1 MARRQCV
8 QIDRNAGPGVAG
20 LCLPGRCFWKSWL
33 QGCLVL
39 VLAVQATFT
48 LAADVDGIR
57 LWRAPDHTRVVFDL
71 SGPVEHK
78 IFQLENPSRLVL
90 DLSSSQTR
98 ASVSS
103 LDFKNTPITSIRWA
117 PRKEQ
122 DLRVVLD
129 LTAPVKPR
137 SFVLGSNEQY
147 GDRLVIDLYDHGQT
161 TIKTVDDVMAA
172 NGKARNV
179 IIAIDA
185 GHGGEDPGAIGPGK
199 VQEKKVVLQI
209 SRELKKLVDATPGY
223 EGVLV
228 RTGDYYIPLRT
239 RTDIARQKRADLFIS
254 VHADAFKA
262 ASAHGASVYALSRR
276 GATSETARYLAKR
289 ENRADLIGGVGSVSL
304 TDKDAMLAGV
314 LLDLSMTATLD
325 SSLDVGGRV
334 LKFMGKVARLHKKH
348 VEQAGFM
355 VLKSPD
361 VPSILV
367 ETGFI
372 SNPDEA
378 RRLGQRDYQRKMAN
392 AIFQGVREYFDR
404 TPPGGTLL
412 ALQRQKSGA
421 VYVVSPGDTLSGIA
435 QRHQTNVSTL
445 QRHNQLK
452 STRIHVGQRIKI
464 PISS

>member
-1 MARRQCV
+1 MTRRYHARKITNAPIGLSLSGRRLRQF
-8 QIDRNAGPGVAG
+8 
-20 LCLPGRCFWKSWL
+20 LFTTCLG
-33 QGCLVL
+33 L
-39 VLAVQATFT
+39 VLATQATVT
-48 LAADVDGIR
+48 LAADVNGIR

-78 IFQLENPSRLVL
+78 IFQLENPARLVL
-90 DLSSSQTR
+90 DLSASQTS

-103 LDFKNTPITSIRWA
+103 PDFKNTPITSLRWA
-117 PRKEQ
+117 TREQ
-122 DLRVVLD
+122 RDLRVVLD
-129 LTAPVKPR
+129 LTKPVSPR

-147 GDRLVIDLYDHGQT
+147 GDRLVVDLYDNEKT
-161 TIKTVDDVMAA
+161 TVKTVDDVMPADS
-172 NGKARNV
+172 KARNV

-185 GHGGEDPGAIGPGK
+185 GHGGDDPGAIGPGK

-209 SRELKKLVDATPGY
+209 SRELKKLVDGTPGY

-228 RTGDYYIPLRT
+228 RSGDYYIPLRK

-325 SSLDVGGRV
+325 SSLEVGGKV
-334 LKFMGKVARLHKKH
+334 LKSMGKVARLHKKH

-372 SNPDEA
+372 SNPGEA
-378 RRLGQRDYQRKMAN
+378 KRLSQRGYQRKMAN
-392 AIFQGVREYFDR
+392 AIFQGVKEYFDQS
-404 TPPGGTLL
+404 PPEGTLL
-412 ALQRQKSGA
+412 ALNRRKLGT
-421 VYVVSPGDTLSGIA
+421 VYVVSPGDTLSEIA
-435 QRHQTNVSTL
+435 QRHHTSVNTL

-452 STRIHVGQRIKI
+452 STRIRVGQRIKI